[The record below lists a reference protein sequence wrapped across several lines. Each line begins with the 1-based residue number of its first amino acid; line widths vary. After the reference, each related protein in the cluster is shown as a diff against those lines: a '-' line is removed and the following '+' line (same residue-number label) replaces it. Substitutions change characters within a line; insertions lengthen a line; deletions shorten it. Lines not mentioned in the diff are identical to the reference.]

1 MELRDGILSRAER
14 VGLSLR
20 ALYRSYGYLPYRM
33 SKFEPYDLY
42 ARNRSFIV
50 GNSMLTFTD
59 TDGRLMA
66 LKPDVTMS
74 IIKNYRGGQQK
85 VYYSENVY
93 REGGAGHEMREIM
106 QAGLECMGEMDL
118 CSQYEV
124 LTLACESLRLI
135 SGDYILD
142 VADLGVVEALLSRTP
157 ADGDVKKALLGY
169 VQSKN
174 EHNIAS
180 LCREHGVPEDIQRV
194 WQALAGMYGPLSGT
208 LPRLRGLCAVD
219 REMSG
224 ACAQL
229 EELAHAF
236 AHEGSRLMLD
246 FSIITDLSYY
256 NGLVFKGSVQGVP
269 AVVLSG
275 GRYDKL
281 MGKLGKR
288 AGAIGFAV
296 YLDALEQLPE
306 PESSG
311 GADVLLLYGPGTPPE
326 TVAARADELRA
337 GGRTV
342 RISPQSD
349 TSGSFGEIIRL

>member
-1 MELRDGILSRAER
+1 MELNDGILSRAER

-20 ALYRSYGYLPYRM
+20 QLYRSFGYLPYRM

-50 GNSMLTFTD
+50 GSSMLTFTD

-93 REGGAGHEMREIM
+93 REGGAAHEMTEIM
-106 QAGLECMGEMDL
+106 QAGLECMGEIDL

-124 LTLACESLRLI
+124 LSLACRSLELI
-135 SGDYILD
+135 SEDYILD
-142 VADLGVVEALLSRTP
+142 VADLSVVEALLSRTP
-157 ADGDVKKALLGY
+157 ADGETKKALLGY

-174 EHNIAS
+174 THNIAD
-180 LCREHGVPEDIQRV
+180 LCRERGVPGEVCRA
-194 WQALAGMYGPLSGT
+194 WQALAGMYGPLSQT
-208 LPRLRGLCAVD
+208 LPQLGTVCGGG
-219 REMSG
+219 MSA
-224 ACAQL
+224 ACSQL
-229 EELAHAF
+229 EELGRVFERKGAH
-236 AHEGSRLMLD
+236 LMLD

-281 MGKLGKR
+281 MGKLGKK

-296 YLDALEQLPE
+296 YLDALGRVPE
-306 PESSG
+306 PER
-311 GADVLLLYGPGTPPE
+311 GAGTDVLLLYGPDAPPE
-326 TVAARADELRA
+326 VVAARADELRA
-337 GGRTV
+337 RGRTV
-342 RISPQSD
+342 RISTEPD
-349 TSGSFGEIIRL
+349 ASGSFGEIIKL